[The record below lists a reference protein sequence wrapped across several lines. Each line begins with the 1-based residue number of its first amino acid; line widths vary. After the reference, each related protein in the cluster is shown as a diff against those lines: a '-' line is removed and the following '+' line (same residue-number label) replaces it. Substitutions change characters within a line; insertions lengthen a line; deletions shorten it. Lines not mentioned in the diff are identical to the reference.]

1 MLAHLKRTKKIAQ
14 KFGQYSMAI
23 VQDISSFSFSQ
34 NMATR
39 LAPDPGKA
47 RRHSSSVVHR
57 TADAGRVGGITLL
70 WLLLS
75 NLPAI
80 LTHNLYLPAILT
92 QILVL
97 EQACPSAPAFLSPK
111 SPRQWPVIDTWT
123 VHTYIMDT
131 CTMK

>member
-1 MLAHLKRTKKIAQ
+1 
-14 KFGQYSMAI
+14 
-23 VQDISSFSFSQ
+23 
-34 NMATR
+34 MATR

-75 NLPAI
+75 ESNLPAI
-80 LTHNLYLPAILT
+80 LTHINLYLPAILT

-97 EQACPSAPAFLSPK
+97 EQACPSAPASLSPK
-111 SPRQWPVIDTWT
+111 SPRKWPVIDTWT

-131 CTMK
+131 VVLV

>member
-1 MLAHLKRTKKIAQ
+1 
-14 KFGQYSMAI
+14 
-23 VQDISSFSFSQ
+23 
-34 NMATR
+34 MATR

-70 WLLLS
+70 WLLFS
-75 NLPAI
+75 ESDLPAI
-80 LTHNLYLPAILT
+80 LTHINLYLPAIST

-97 EQACPSAPAFLSPK
+97 EQACPSVPASLALSPK